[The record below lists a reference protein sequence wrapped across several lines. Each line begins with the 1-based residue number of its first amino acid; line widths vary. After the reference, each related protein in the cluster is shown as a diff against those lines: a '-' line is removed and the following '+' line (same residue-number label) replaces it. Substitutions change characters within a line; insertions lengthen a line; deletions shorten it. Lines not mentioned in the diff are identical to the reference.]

1 MEKLDGH
8 RLKVTY
14 NSAPSFKAGYG
25 QQMRRTTRDHSAAF
39 FWESDG
45 VTMQHVE
52 LHFLHAFGVVGQLS
66 KNITL
71 DEISATMKEA
81 EEPALVLLTLC
92 RCPAAAEQSAL

>member
-1 MEKLDGH
+1 MTTATLTTSGDKFFNNVQSMEKLDGH

-66 KNITL
+66 KTL
-71 DEISATMKEA
+71 HWMM
-81 EEPALVLLTLC
+81 
-92 RCPAAAEQSAL
+92 